1 MLDDVYVVSVDDEVM
16 HYVMFVLHDM
26 MLQALHAAC
35 AALSLSFSLRHEAL
49 CLCAPSGAL

>member
-1 MLDDVYVVSVDDEVM
+1 VLDEVYVVSVDDEVM

-35 AALSLSFSLRHEAL
+35 TALSLFLS
-49 CLCAPSGAL
+49 AP